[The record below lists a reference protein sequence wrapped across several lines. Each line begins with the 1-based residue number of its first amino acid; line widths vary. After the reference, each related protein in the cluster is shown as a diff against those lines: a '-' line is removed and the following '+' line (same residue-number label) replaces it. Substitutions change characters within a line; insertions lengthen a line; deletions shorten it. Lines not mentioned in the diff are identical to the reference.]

1 MSKEEWDNDP
11 RLTELDQGF
20 DKILNAVERNEG
32 LTRKEWMTYYDTCYK
47 LCTGVDRHEA
57 GLYNHIAADVTKH
70 VDDLYE
76 RKLKDLREESLL
88 REYLKIFD
96 IYQNS
101 CRAVSSISHILARF
115 WLPAQRSAKKDT
127 RDVIPLSYIIWR
139 DHAYRKLASNLQS
152 AVFQYIEQDRN
163 GQTKDKSLVR
173 DFIESV
179 GCLGVD
185 DPKKFYEEEFENHF
199 IKLTKEYYS
208 KESSGFIAANSISDY
223 MTKAETRIK
232 QETANCDSFYFEF
245 KETKTKLEQA
255 LNWALI
261 ENHMEHLQSSFEAM
275 LTADKI
281 DDMTRF
287 YFLLS
292 RVTDGLGKSSKTF
305 ETHLAAVGGEI
316 VKEQAA
322 KTSPQQCI
330 NAAIPFIKKLMELYQ
345 KYSGL
350 VDRCFQKNTLFKE
363 SLDRGFVTVM
373 NLPSGKFFSIPRL
386 LYYYLDWLLKGKGKT
401 NDDEIMERLEDSV
414 RLFSYFRDKDEFG
427 EYAKRGLSKR
437 LLAGGKGFNELAE
450 KNLISLLKA
459 QSGNAFT
466 RHMQGMFTDAEG
478 ESVQRIKN
486 KFQEFNGGS
495 EKVDGVQ
502 LSVQVLNECYW
513 PIGAKEKFPV
523 PGKPEEMSN
532 CVIAF
537 EKFYKSESAGSKK
550 LNWLYSHGT
559 VSLLCKVGKLRCEV
573 VVTPLQAAI
582 LCLFNSAEKLTTTE
596 IMGRLWPGEERK
608 SKLRLSKSSSSLFD
622 IDLMEILAFAIQPLS
637 SWDKFQV
644 LQKDPVEPKDQIGES
659 DTFSVKLVNHKKRKI
674 AFPPGSAKAQ
684 IQENT
689 VDKKN
694 VIAQRKF
701 EIDAA
706 MVRVMKA
713 RNVCTWNDL
722 QVQVVEHL
730 KARFMPVTKM
740 MKERLESLIERGFIE
755 RDTDDTNRLKYI
767 A

>member
-1 MSKEEWDNDP
+1 
-11 RLTELDQGF
+11 
-20 DKILNAVERNEG
+20 
-32 LTRKEWMTYYDTCYK
+32 
-47 LCTGVDRHEA
+47 
-57 GLYNHIAADVTKH
+57 
-70 VDDLYE
+70 
-76 RKLKDLREESLL
+76 
-88 REYLKIFD
+88 
-96 IYQNS
+96 
-101 CRAVSSISHILARF
+101 
-115 WLPAQRSAKKDT
+115 
-127 RDVIPLSYIIWR
+127 
-139 DHAYRKLASNLQS
+139 
-152 AVFQYIEQDRN
+152 
-163 GQTKDKSLVR
+163 
-173 DFIESV
+173 
-179 GCLGVD
+179 
-185 DPKKFYEEEFENHF
+185 
-199 IKLTKEYYS
+199 
-208 KESSGFIAANSISDY
+208 
-223 MTKAETRIK
+223 
-232 QETANCDSFYFEF
+232 
-245 KETKTKLEQA
+245 
-255 LNWALI
+255 
-261 ENHMEHLQSSFEAM
+261 
-275 LTADKI
+275 
-281 DDMTRF
+281 
-287 YFLLS
+287 
-292 RVTDGLGKSSKTF
+292 
-305 ETHLAAVGGEI
+305 
-316 VKEQAA
+316 
-322 KTSPQQCI
+322 
-330 NAAIPFIKKLMELYQ
+330 
-345 KYSGL
+345 
-350 VDRCFQKNTLFKE
+350 
-363 SLDRGFVTVM
+363 
-373 NLPSGKFFSIPRL
+373 
-386 LYYYLDWLLKGKGKT
+386 
-401 NDDEIMERLEDSV
+401 
-414 RLFSYFRDKDEFG
+414 LFSYFRDKDEFG

-478 ESVQRIKN
+478 ESVQRVKN
-486 KFQEFNGGS
+486 KFQEYNGGS

-523 PGKPEEMSN
+523 PGKPEEMAN
-532 CVIAF
+532 CVVAF

-559 VSLLCKVGKLRCEV
+559 ASLLCKVGKLRCEV

-644 LQKDPVEPKDQIGES
+644 LQKDPVEPKDQIGEN

-674 AFPPGSAKAQ
+674 VFPPGSAKAQ